1 MIYNDFRLRNSPR
14 LSELGSVDSGGRK
27 ARYKAGPRS
36 GTNDKNRSQEPLSNL
51 QKVLLHIISKTTN
64 GRIPSSLGDLTVL
77 ESLDLSQNQLS
88 GRIPN
93 NLAQLTFLAYFNV
106 SHNHLFGPI
115 PLGKQCDT
123 FQEDSYQ
130 GNSGLCGKTLP
141 KKCEDSESLMRPPSS
156 IVEEDK
162 DSGFQIALDW
172 YVVLP
177 GIVSGLIVGVEQEA
191 KRHKGEKGTQNLAQ
205 GHLLVSLVFD

>member
-1 MIYNDFRLRNSPR
+1 MICIPILQLLWILKYYFGLVG

-36 GTNDKNRSQEPLSNL
+36 GANDKNRSQEPLSNL
-51 QKVLLHIISKTTN
+51 QK
-64 GRIPSSLGDLTVL
+64 GDLTVL

-177 GIVSGLIVGVEQEA
+177 GIVSGLIVGVVIENIWITKKHEWFVETFSRSR
-191 KRHKGEKGTQNLAQ
+191 KPRGTRARR
-205 GHLLVSLVFD
+205 GRRT